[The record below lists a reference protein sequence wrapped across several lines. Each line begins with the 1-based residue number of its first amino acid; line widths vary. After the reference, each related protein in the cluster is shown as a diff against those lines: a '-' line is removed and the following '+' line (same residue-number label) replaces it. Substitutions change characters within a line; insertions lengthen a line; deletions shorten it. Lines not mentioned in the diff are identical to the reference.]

1 MEILN
6 IDGTALPAPSAYKVQ
21 LSDLDSS
28 GTGRTEDGVLV
39 RERVRGG
46 VAKISAG
53 WAALSTADC
62 AKVLNATAPD
72 SMTVQYFF
80 GGVRTAKMYAG
91 DRTADLKAARDGQA
105 VWEVAVNLIE
115 FWRKILQVVGA
126 GHVRH
131 AALPQQAVYGMAAGG
146 ACPAPTWMWKRGE

>member
-105 VWEVAVNLIE
+105 VWR
-115 FWRKILQVVGA
+115 WR
-126 GHVRH
+126 
-131 AALPQQAVYGMAAGG
+131 
-146 ACPAPTWMWKRGE
+146 

>member
-91 DRTADLKAARDGQA
+91 DRTADLKADRDGQA

-115 FWRKILQVVGA
+115 F
-126 GHVRH
+126 
-131 AALPQQAVYGMAAGG
+131 
-146 ACPAPTWMWKRGE
+146 